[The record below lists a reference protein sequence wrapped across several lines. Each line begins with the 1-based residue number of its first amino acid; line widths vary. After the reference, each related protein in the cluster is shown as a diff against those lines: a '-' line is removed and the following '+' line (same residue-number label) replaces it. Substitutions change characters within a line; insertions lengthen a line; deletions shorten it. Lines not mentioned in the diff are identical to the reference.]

1 MAKIGQPPNKGS
13 ATAAGPNA
21 NPPPYGEGDIKVVK
35 EPKGIKKHGTIDGAI
50 AACVKA
56 SGKNGFSRGGS

>member
-35 EPKGIKKHGTIDGAI
+35 EPKGGKGYSNIDGI
-50 AACVKA
+50 INACVKA
-56 SGKNGFSRGGS
+56 SGKNGFSRG